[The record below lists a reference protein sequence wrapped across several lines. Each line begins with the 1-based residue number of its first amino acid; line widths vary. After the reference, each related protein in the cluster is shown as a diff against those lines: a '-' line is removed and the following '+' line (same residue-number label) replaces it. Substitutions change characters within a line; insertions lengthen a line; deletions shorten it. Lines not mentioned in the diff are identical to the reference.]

1 MGPNPREQI
10 KEKSFKI
17 ASGMKKCGRLVH
29 NTICLNF
36 PGVMLL
42 QKDDLFDV
50 DRGWFLCI
58 ENAQHLVF
66 NPWES
71 LQVQFEKS
79 DKSFQ
84 IATVPHIFGL
94 SYSTY
99 SKKKTC
105 SNGCLLVMSFEFLC
119 GCTFLQLKTIL
130 IRCSLVMREQKAG
143 NYCDHL
149 ASSLP

>member
-1 MGPNPREQI
+1 MVAWFTTLFVSIFRGLCFYRKMIFLTLIEDGSYASKMRSTLFSTRE
-10 KEKSFKI
+10 KVS
-17 ASGMKKCGRLVH
+17 
-29 NTICLNF
+29 
-36 PGVMLL
+36 
-42 QKDDLFDV
+42 
-50 DRGWFLCI
+50 
-58 ENAQHLVF
+58 
-66 NPWES
+66 
-71 LQVQFEKS
+71 QVQFEKS

-130 IRCSLVMREQKAG
+130 IRCSLVMSEQKAA

>member
-1 MGPNPREQI
+1 MSLYVATEEMGPNPREQI

-58 ENAQHLVF
+58 ANAQHLVF
-66 NPWES
+66 NP
-71 LQVQFEKS
+71 
-79 DKSFQ
+79 
-84 IATVPHIFGL
+84 
-94 SYSTY
+94 
-99 SKKKTC
+99 
-105 SNGCLLVMSFEFLC
+105 
-119 GCTFLQLKTIL
+119 
-130 IRCSLVMREQKAG
+130 
-143 NYCDHL
+143 
-149 ASSLP
+149 